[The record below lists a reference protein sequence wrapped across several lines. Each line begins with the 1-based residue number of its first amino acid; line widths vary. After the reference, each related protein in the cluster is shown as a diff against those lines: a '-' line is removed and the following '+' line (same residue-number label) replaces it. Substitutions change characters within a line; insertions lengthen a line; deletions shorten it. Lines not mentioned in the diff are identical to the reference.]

1 MTSDGSRGNVLPG
14 PTTSGGPRVS
24 YGRWPIDSPARLRAV
39 RAARG
44 AVVEGGPRLSR
55 LTCLAARLLDAD
67 VAFVSVV
74 GDVEELLVGAAGP
87 HGGLL
92 PTSLPVEL
100 TVCQYLVM
108 SGEALLV
115 PDLDEHPVL
124 RELVAV
130 RALGLRSYAGTPL
143 TSVDGLVLGGL
154 CVGSSTPRQWR
165 PHEAALL
172 ADLASAVESELQ
184 LRVVVE
190 ELRLA
195 EAGARHHGE
204 QQAALHRVARVV
216 AEGAEP
222 AVVLQLVASELV
234 ALFGARSTMV
244 LRFLP
249 AGRVSVAARA
259 GRLPGE
265 DGAGP
270 PLDEVARC
278 ANALAAAR
286 GTGLPAL
293 GRHGDA
299 PCAVVPVT
307 VGGACWGAVVV
318 MGDAPLTHQLL
329 GQLAA
334 HVDAIGL
341 VVEATAVREQLREQ
355 ACTDELTGVANRRRF
370 DERLRDELERSRRHD
385 HPLGLLLLDLDHF
398 KAVNDE
404 HGHDVGDRVLREFAC
419 RVRDQLRDTDL
430 LARLGGDE
438 FAVLLPESDEGDCLV
453 TAERVTRAVGDLP
466 LAGRDLTV
474 TVGAVVVREGAAG
487 AGALYRAADDA
498 LYRAKSAGRDTT
510 VLATLPHEG

>member
-1 MTSDGSRGNVLPG
+1 MTD
-14 PTTSGGPRVS
+14 
-24 YGRWPIDSPARLRAV
+24 GRWLLDSPVRLRAV
-39 RAARG
+39 RAARS

-55 LTCLAARLLDAD
+55 LTSLAARLLDAD
-67 VAFVSVV
+67 FAFVSVV

-87 HGGLL
+87 HAGLL

-124 RELVAV
+124 RELEAV

-143 TSVDGLVLGGL
+143 TSVDGAVLGGL
-154 CVGSSTPRQWR
+154 CVGASAPRVWSPR
-165 PHEAALL
+165 EAALL

-184 LRVVVE
+184 LRAAVE

-195 EAGARHHGE
+195 EADARHRGE
-204 QQAALHRVARVV
+204 QQAALHRVARAV
-216 AEGAEP
+216 AEGAAP
-222 AVVLQLVASELV
+222 ADVLQLVARELA
-234 ALFGARSTMV
+234 ALFDARAAMV

-249 AGRVSVAARA
+249 DGRVSVAARA
-259 GRLPGE
+259 GR
-265 DGAGP
+265 P
-270 PLDEVARC
+270 PAQDDAEASLGEVARC

-286 GTGLPAL
+286 GSGLPAL

-307 VGGACWGAVVV
+307 VDGACWGAVVV
-318 MGDAPLTHQLL
+318 MGDAPLTDQLL
-329 GQLAA
+329 GQLEA

-341 VVEATAVREQLREQ
+341 VVEGTAVREQLREQ

-370 DERLRDELERSRRHD
+370 DERLHDELERSRRHD

-404 HGHDVGDRVLREFAC
+404 SGHDVGDRVLREFAC
-419 RVRDQLRDTDL
+419 RVRDQLRDSDL

-453 TAERVTRAVGDLP
+453 TAERVRHAVSQVP
-466 LAGRDLTV
+466 LAGRMLTV
-474 TVGAVVVREGAAG
+474 TAGAVVVREGAAG
-487 AGALYRAADDA
+487 AGALYRAADGA
-498 LYRAKSAGRDTT
+498 LYRAKAAGRDTT
-510 VLATLPHEG
+510 VLATLPYEG